1 MLRYALI
8 AIGIYFLARFILELV
23 IPVYRTT
30 RQVRKQF
37 RDMKERMES
46 MQEGQPGAMP
56 QRPRPEPQNK
66 SSKDDYLDF
75 EEVK

>member
-46 MQEGQPGAMP
+46 MQEGQTGPMP